1 MPIPTSPTSFR
12 RQPDRH
18 RIGVVAVMVLATAAL
33 LAGCNGSK
41 SKKIVLEGERRP
53 IVELSEQLTPD
64 PALHDV
70 EVRLPA
76 PYLNPDWPQAGG
88 YANHAMEHLQL
99 APSPRIIWR
108 AKVGSASRNRPLT
121 AQPIVVNGVVYAMG
135 SGWGVTA
142 FDADTGRKLWTT
154 DIRADKGEREKEDS
168 AAGGGISYHDGKL
181 FVAVGTGVAAALD
194 PRTGSELW
202 HTKFDVALRGAPTA
216 GDGFVFYTTHDDQ
229 LYAVNPDNGS
239 VVWQHVAI
247 AEQAG
252 MVGSASPAVIG
263 GTVVAAFASGELFAL
278 QASNGR
284 VAWADSLTR
293 VGRMTALSTL
303 NDIDGD
309 PVVDRGEVFAVG
321 HSGRM
326 AAIDLKT
333 GTRLWENNIPSA
345 QTIWVAGDYL
355 YVITADNQLVC
366 VTRQNGHAKWLTD
379 LQRYKGNNKKK
390 RLIIWTGPVL
400 AGDRLLVVNNAGM
413 LAAFS
418 PYTGEFLG
426 GVEIPSKRNFIS
438 PVVANGTLY
447 LMGDDGELIAM
458 R

>member
-1 MPIPTSPTSFR
+1 L
-12 RQPDRH
+12 
-18 RIGVVAVMVLATAAL
+18 VVAGL
-33 LAGCNGSK
+33 LSACGGGK
-41 SKKIVLEGERRP
+41 DKKVVLEGERRS
-53 IVELSEQLTPD
+53 IVELSEQVAID
-64 PALHDV
+64 PALSDV
-70 EVRLPA
+70 DVRLPK
-76 PYLNPDWPQAGG
+76 PYLNPEWPQAGG
-88 YANHAMEHLQL
+88 YASHAMQHLQL
-99 APSPRIIWR
+99 SPTPRIVWR
-108 AKVGSASRNRPLT
+108 AQVEGASRNRPLV
-121 AQPIVVNGVVYAMG
+121 ARPVVANGVVYAMG
-135 SGWGVTA
+135 AGWEVSAFNADSGNVLWRTQIRS
-142 FDADTGRKLWTT
+142 TGDEK
-154 DIRADKGEREKEDS
+154 EKEDS

-181 FVAVGTGVAAALD
+181 YVAVGTGVAAALD
-194 PRTGSELW
+194 PRTGAEIW
-202 HTKFDVALRGAPTA
+202 RTRFDVALRGAPTA
-216 GDGFVFYTTHDDQ
+216 GEGFVFFTTHDNQ
-229 LYAVNPDNGS
+229 LYAVNPNDGS

-252 MVGSASPAVIG
+252 MIGSASPAVIG
-263 GTVVAAFASGELFAL
+263 GTVVAAFSSGELFAL

-303 NDIDGD
+303 NDIDGE

-345 QTIWVAGDYL
+345 QTVWVAGDYL

-366 VTRQNGHAKWLTD
+366 VTRRNGRAKWISD
-379 LQRYKGNNKKK
+379 LLRYKGNNKKK
-390 RLIIWTGPVL
+390 RLITWTGPVL
-400 AGDRLLVVNNAGM
+400 AGDRLLVVNNQGM
-413 LAAFS
+413 MASFS

-426 GVEIPSKRNFIS
+426 GIEVPDKKNFIA

-447 LMGDDGELIAM
+447 LLGDDGELIAM